1 MPSSS
6 QTFIATEDE
15 LQLAEKL
22 LEINNWKRSDSL
34 SVDTALGIF
43 KQTGLSFKQLRE
55 IWTIADKNGAGSLS
69 RDELTVAIR
78 LMGWVQ
84 SGAHLSEG
92 LLAQRQYFV
101 ILFSV

>member
-1 MPSSS
+1 MSS
-6 QTFIATEDE
+6 QLQPFIATEDE
-15 LQLAEKL
+15 LRLANRL

-34 SVDTALGIF
+34 SLDKALGIF

-55 IWTIADKNGAGSLS
+55 IWTIADKDGAGSLN

-84 SGAHLSEG
+84 AGANLSEG
-92 LLAQRQYFV
+92 LLAQRQSFCV
-101 ILFSV
+101 F